1 MATHHPSPPGGM
13 NIHHGPPSGPPPP
26 GMAPQQQQWPA
37 AQQQMAAMNEA
48 VWLQI
53 GEPRHVQIK
62 ERLVTDTTTQG
73 ALQSFWETWTKL
85 WLLMSTHCVPTQDP
99 FPL

>member
-1 MATHHPSPPGGM
+1 MATHHPSPPAGM
-13 NIHHGPPSGPPPP
+13 NLHHGPPSGPPPP

-53 GEPRHVQIK
+53 GEPRPGHTK
-62 ERLVTDTTTQG
+62 DTSLTISCRESCR
-73 ALQSFWETWTKL
+73 AFRQSR
-85 WLLMSTHCVPTQDP
+85 
-99 FPL
+99 

>member
-1 MATHHPSPPGGM
+1 MATHHPSPPAGM
-13 NIHHGPPSGPPPP
+13 NLHHGPPSGPPPP

-53 GEPRHVQIK
+53 GEPRPVQVK
-62 ERLVTDTTTQG
+62 EASLTQPHREPCRASG
-73 ALQSFWETWTKL
+73 KL
-85 WLLMSTHCVPTQDP
+85 GRSYGFL
-99 FPL
+99 